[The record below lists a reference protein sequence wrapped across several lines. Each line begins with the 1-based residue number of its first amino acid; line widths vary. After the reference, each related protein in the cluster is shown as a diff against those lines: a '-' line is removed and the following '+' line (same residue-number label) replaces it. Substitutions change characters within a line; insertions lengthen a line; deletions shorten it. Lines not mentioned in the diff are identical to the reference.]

1 MKKIDIFV
9 GGKWQQ
15 GRGETLES
23 RFPGDQ
29 HLIATLNSASL
40 EDVEEAVVA
49 AERAWRDPEWRH
61 MPVHQRATI
70 LLKVSA
76 LIEAQCEELTQLQTL
91 DNGKPWAEARGLVMS
106 AAATARY
113 FAAVCEVSEG
123 ELPPRRQKDVMT
135 LSIYQPLGVIAAIT
149 PWNSPI
155 ASDMQKI
162 APAIAAGNA
171 VILKPAEITPLTA
184 LKLAKIF
191 EQAGLPAGLLSVLPG
206 KGSIVG
212 DALVRHPLV
221 KKISFTGGTNTGRQ
235 LAHIAADKLITTSL
249 ELGGKSPTI
258 VLADADLDLA
268 AHGVCYGIFSSMGQA
283 CIAGSRLF
291 VAREIYQPFIEK
303 LTALTAGL
311 IIGDPRQE
319 RVHVGPLVSSA
330 HRESVMAYVA
340 QAIEQGGNIRI
351 GGKIP
356 SHPSLQAGNYYL
368 PTIIEGLD
376 NSAGVCQEE
385 IFGPVLVVIPFDN
398 EAELINAANDSI
410 YGLAAGVWTP
420 DYSRAFRLADAL
432 EVGTVWINT
441 YKSFSIS
448 TPFGG
453 FKQSG
458 LGREKGLESLKAY
471 MQQKS
476 IFLALNPQPNRWC
489 E

>member
-1 MKKIDIFV
+1 MKKLDIFV

-15 GRGETLES
+15 GRGNEMYS

-29 HLIATLNSASL
+29 HIVATLNSASL
-40 EDVEEAVVA
+40 EDVEDAVIA
-49 AERAWRDPEWRH
+49 ADKAWRAPNWRSL
-61 MPVHQRATI
+61 PSHQRATI

-76 LIEAQCEELTQLQTL
+76 LIEEHIDELTHLQTL

-113 FAAVCEVSEG
+113 FAAVCEVSGG
-123 ELPPRRQKDVMT
+123 ELPPRRQSDMMT
-135 LSIYQPLGVIAAIT
+135 LSTYQPVGVIAAIT

-171 VILKPAEITPLTA
+171 VILKPAEATPLIS
-184 LKLAKIF
+184 LKLAELF
-191 EQAGLPAGLLSVLPG
+191 EQAGLPAGLLSILPG

-258 VLADADLDLA
+258 VLEDADIELA

-291 VAREIYQPFIEK
+291 VAKAIYKPFMER
-303 LTALTAGL
+303 LTALTQQL

-319 RVHVGPLVSSA
+319 RVHIGPLISPA
-330 HRESVMAYVA
+330 HRENVISYVT
-340 QAIEQGGNIRI
+340 QAIKEGGTIRL
-351 GGKIP
+351 GGEIP
-356 SHPSLQAGNYYL
+356 SDPSLQEGNYYL
-368 PTIIEGLD
+368 PTIIEGLT
-376 NSAGVCQEE
+376 NQASVCQEE

-398 EAELINAANDSI
+398 EDELINEANDSI
-410 YGLAAGVWTP
+410 YGLAAGIWTK
-420 DYSRAFRLADAL
+420 DYTRAFKLADTL
-432 EVGTVWINT
+432 DVGTVWINT
-441 YKSFSIS
+441 YKVFSIS

-453 FKQSG
+453 FKESG
-458 LGREKGLESLKAY
+458 LGREKGVESLKAY